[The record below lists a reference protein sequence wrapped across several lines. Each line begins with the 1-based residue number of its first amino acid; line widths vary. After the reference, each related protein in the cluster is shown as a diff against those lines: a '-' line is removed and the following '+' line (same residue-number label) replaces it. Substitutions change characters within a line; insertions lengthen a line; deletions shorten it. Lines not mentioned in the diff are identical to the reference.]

1 MSVSELTK
9 EQEQQIR
16 EAYIR
21 PVNKVSRIVDRI
33 KQARI
38 PVQTATSWLFIH
50 GYIGYDDKQMLD
62 GMA

>member
-9 EQEQQIR
+9 EQEQKIR

-50 GYIGYDDKQMLD
+50 GYIGYDDKRMLD